1 MKPRMKKALKRAA
14 IISTGVLAF
23 VGTFIG
29 GYIVTPNRTK
39 FIDVSVDTPE
49 PTAFGQFVT
58 KITKDIGLDEEEN
71 TAAKYLNAQFDNFKV
86 SYKMNKDASFTNN
99 ISVEGDID
107 FRMSALSLSGVEF
120 NVNAVADYNGKQLPL
135 TLGRFQ
141 DDMYFGLRNLK
152 LKMTDFTGNKLVDEY
167 WYAFALY
174 ANMDLP
180 KLMRDLGEFA
190 NEKVGGLI
198 GALINGSSEES
209 TENANEEPSTGGFD
223 FMSLLAN
230 GPKEE
235 QVGTDWLFT
244 LGEEGGDFCIK
255 ITTDDKFTLKYV
267 DLGTITFGD
276 TTIQGGIR
284 VNLKD
289 YDSFVSPASGN
300 DYVEVFNYT
309 GLSNKLISLL
319 KEDGEHQ
326 RFGFEF
332 ALDLDGKDK
341 KKNAIDIAKIKGSV
355 NVNFDELLD
364 LSQYEIGANKEANDD
379 ENEEE
384 LTLKN
389 AIKKLGFNLQ
399 VSLIGQNDNKYAN
412 FDLGYAEGNGYVRF
426 NEQEDVNHNKKA
438 VMKLKMDTETTNR
451 IIEMVPDMIES
462 TSGEE
467 STDSLETLKGILTD
481 DLAASVEKGD
491 FSFFLDI
498 LETLESDQNGV
509 RVGLNLSKFGI
520 GDNARLDINL
530 KNDSNV
536 SSVNTAIAS
545 LPTYEE
551 RIEAFEQY
559 QALGNVSEFKIE
571 ASNISFGDFT
581 ANVSANTVPFAEV
594 DLGNKNDYQSVK
606 FIPDVID
613 QVSDFIDTK
622 KTGFTVNGS
631 MKDSNGLGTD
641 FSGEGQLDNNDEIKR
656 GYGTMHIDEY
666 KYHSNKVWATHDMA
680 IDVANV
686 ASNII
691 KTVDDD
697 GAVLKRENNNLALF
711 VYGKPNEANIKGKL
725 RLQTFTDILNI
736 VKTFANDF
744 GKEQKFTKFL
754 APIIDLLG
762 FGALGDIIKTQDY
775 VRLTS
780 NELIQEVSVINN
792 GGGLRIVISHI
803 MLGLP
808 SDITIEVNFN
818 GDNETGN
825 QTLKS
830 LDVVN
835 FAMGTDSDA
844 KLLNFHF
851 ELTDYDNNYQPV
863 INRANVENEKYMNLD
878 GIKVLLDLGINTTKP
893 NYWHLSAN
901 AQVNA
906 LGNVVNIE
914 LKNINF
920 YIYVDGEKAKV
931 YGKFGSIPVSGLYTQ
946 DVTSNLL
953 NKKSMEAEMTFETFN
968 DDDHNG
974 VAGMFNIA
982 RTLKTEDSRLTGSF
996 LNWHREYFYDCK
1008 TYHYRSTS
1016 KNFIDEI
1023 ATYLLGGVIGIKNS
1037 YLESEL
1043 LGNTTSSS
1051 SEKEAGN
1058 FVNTFTSTGFNCAR
1072 EIYEGVDSSVI
1083 RLGLNLNELTGI
1095 DALREVEATIV
1106 SKAIPVGYDKDGNPL
1121 KDNDGNVITMDI
1133 LGKLIASLRV
1143 HFIADIN
1150 VSFTASV
1157 TDAELDAAK
1166 ALTKWN
1172 ANGQSRLTALS
1183 GNINGKAI
1191 SETQNSSYFNN
1202 AKKPYTYSWEQPR

>member
-1 MKPRMKKALKRAA
+1 MKPRMKKVLKRAA

-99 ISVEGDID
+99 VSVEGDID

-120 NVNAVADYNGKQLPL
+120 NVNAVADYNGKKLPL

-141 DDMYFGLRNLK
+141 DDVYFGLKDLK
-152 LKMTDFTGNKLVDEY
+152 LKMTDFKGEKIVDEY
-167 WYAFALY
+167 WYAFAVY

-180 KLMRDLGEFA
+180 KLMRDLGKFA

-198 GALINGSSEES
+198 DALINGSTEES
-209 TENANEEPSTGGFD
+209 NENANAEPSTGGFD

-289 YDSFVSPASGN
+289 YEDFVSPASGN

-309 GLSNKLISLL
+309 GITNKLFSILR
-319 KEDGEHQ
+319 EDGKHQ

-332 ALDLDGKDK
+332 ALDLDGKDNK
-341 KKNAIDIAKIKGSV
+341 KHDIDIAKIEGSV
-355 NVNFDELLD
+355 NVDFDKLLD
-364 LSQYEIGANKEANDD
+364 LSQYIIDSEPQEDPQVLNLDDALNDV
-379 ENEEE
+379 
-384 LTLKN
+384 
-389 AIKKLGFNLQ
+389 GFNLQ
-399 VSLIGQNDNKYAN
+399 VDLIGQNDIEYAN
-412 FDLGYAEGNGYVRF
+412 FDLGFAEGSGYVRF

-451 IIEMVPDMIES
+451 IVDMIPNMIES

-467 STDSLETLKGILTD
+467 STDSLETLKSFLTD
-481 DLAASVEKGD
+481 ELVECVDKGD
-491 FSFFLDI
+491 FSFVLDI
-498 LETLESDQNGV
+498 LETLESDNEGI
-509 RVGLNLSKFGI
+509 RVGLNLNKLGI
-520 GDNARLDINL
+520 GENARVDINI
-530 KNDSNV
+530 KNDSNIADINDV
-536 SSVNTAIAS
+536 FGTSPTLEEVEAILNDNDNQS
-545 LPTYEE
+545 LSN
-551 RIEAFEQY
+551 ISKF
-559 QALGNVSEFKIE
+559 SID
-571 ASNISFGDFT
+571 ASNISFGDYT
-581 ANVSANTVPFAEV
+581 ANVSVNTAAFSELS
-594 DLGNKNDYQSVK
+594 LGNKAEYQSVK

-613 QVSDFIDTK
+613 QVSDFIQTK
-622 KTGFTVNGS
+622 KTGFSVTGS
-631 MKDSNGLGTD
+631 MKDKNGLGTV
-641 FSGEGQLDNNDEIKR
+641 FSGEGQLDNNDEVKR

-666 KYHSNKVWATHDMA
+666 KYRANSIWAQHDMA
-680 IDVANV
+680 VDIANV
-686 ASNII
+686 ASNIVPAYEQNGV
-691 KTVDDD
+691 TY
-697 GAVLKRENNNLALF
+697 KRQNNNQALF
-711 VYGKPNEANIKGKL
+711 VYGDPNAANIKGKL
-725 RLQTFTDILNI
+725 RLQTFSDILDI
-736 VKTFANDF
+736 VKTFANDY
-744 GKEQKFTKFL
+744 GNQPKFTKFL
-754 APIIDLLG
+754 GPIMELMG
-762 FGALGDIIKTQDY
+762 FGAIGDIINSKDY

-780 NELIQEVSVINN
+780 NELLKEVSVIDN
-792 GGGLRIVISHI
+792 GAKLRIVISKV

-808 SDITIEVNFN
+808 SDITIEVAFN
-818 GDNETGN
+818 GNNDSGN

-835 FAMGTDSDA
+835 FAMGSGDDA

-851 ELTDYDNNYQPV
+851 QLEDYDENYQSV
-863 INRANVENEKYMNLD
+863 INRANVANEKYMNLD

-893 NYWHLSAN
+893 NYWHLSAS
-901 AQVNA
+901 AHVDA
-906 LGNVVNIE
+906 KIINID
-914 LKNINF
+914 LSNIDF

-931 YGKFGSIPVSGLYTQ
+931 YGKFGSVPVSGLYTE
-946 DVTSNLL
+946 DVLVSGD
-953 NKKSMEAEMTFETFN
+953 KIMSSEMTFETFN
-968 DDDHNG
+968 DENHNG
-974 VAGMFNIA
+974 VSGMFNVQ
-982 RTLKTEDSRLTGSF
+982 RTLKNPTSRPTWSGGLK
-996 LNWHREYFYDCK
+996 RYYYYDNK
-1008 TYHYRSTS
+1008 TYHYRSES
-1016 KNFIDEI
+1016 KNFLDEI
-1023 ATYLLGGVIGIKNS
+1023 ARYLLGGVIGIKNA
-1037 YLESEL
+1037 YLDSDL
-1043 LGNTTSSS
+1043 LGGSSSSS
-1051 SEKEAGN
+1051 SETAAGD
-1058 FVNTFTSTGFNCAR
+1058 FTNTFTSTGFNCGR

-1106 SKAIPVGYDKDGNPL
+1106 SKEIPVGYDEEGNPL
-1121 KDNDGNVITMDI
+1121 VDKDNKVITMDI
-1133 LGKLIASLRV
+1133 LGKLVASLRV

-1150 VSFTASV
+1150 VSFTATV
-1157 TDAELDAAK
+1157 EDAELDADA
-1166 ALTKWN
+1166 ALSKWN
-1172 ANGQSRLTALS
+1172 DKGQARLTALS

-1191 SETQNSSYFNN
+1191 SKTQNSSYFNN
-1202 AKKPYTYSWEQPR
+1202 AKNPYTYSWEEPRQA

>member
-86 SYKMNKDASFTNN
+86 SYKMNKDASFTNY

-120 NVNAVADYNGKQLPL
+120 NVNAVADYNGKKLPL

-141 DDMYFGLRNLK
+141 DDVYFRLKDLK
-152 LKMTDFTGNKLVDEY
+152 LKMTDFKGDKIVDEY
-167 WYAFALY
+167 WYAFAVY

-198 GALINGSSEES
+198 DALINGSSEES
-209 TENANEEPSTGGFD
+209 TENANAEPSTGGFD

-230 GPKEE
+230 EPKEE
-235 QVGTDWLFT
+235 QVGSDWLFT

-267 DLGTITFGD
+267 DLGKITFGD

-289 YDSFVSPASGN
+289 YESFVSPASGN

-309 GLSNKLISLL
+309 GITNKLFSILR
-319 KEDGEHQ
+319 EDGKHQ
-326 RFGFEF
+326 RFGFKF

-341 KKNAIDIAKIKGSV
+341 KKNDIDIAKIKGSV
-355 NVNFDELLD
+355 NVDFDKLLD
-364 LSQYEIGANKEANDD
+364 LSQYIIDSEPQEDPQVLNLDDALNDV
-379 ENEEE
+379 
-384 LTLKN
+384 
-389 AIKKLGFNLQ
+389 GFNLQ
-399 VSLIGQNDNKYAN
+399 VDLIGQNDMKYAN

-426 NEQEDVNHNKKA
+426 NEQEDTNHNKKA

-451 IIEMVPDMIES
+451 IVHMVPSMIDS
-462 TSGEE
+462 TSGDQ
-467 STDSLETLKGILTD
+467 SNNSIDTLKNFLTD
-481 DLAASVEKGD
+481 DLIKSVDKGD
-491 FSFFLDI
+491 FSFVLDI
-498 LETLESDQNGV
+498 LDALESNADGIH
-509 RVGLNLSKFGI
+509 VGLNLSKLGI
-520 GDNARLDINL
+520 GKNARVDVNL
-530 KNDSNV
+530 KNDSKITDINDV
-536 SSVNTAIAS
+536 FGTSPTLEDVETILNDNDNQS
-545 LPTYEE
+545 LSN
-551 RIEAFEQY
+551 ISKF
-559 QALGNVSEFKIE
+559 SID
-571 ASNISFGDFT
+571 ASNISFGDYT
-581 ANVSANTVPFAEV
+581 ANVSVNTAAFSELS
-594 DLGNKNDYQSVK
+594 LGNKAEYQSVK

-613 QVSDFIDTK
+613 QVSNFIQTK
-622 KTGFTVNGS
+622 KTGFSVTGS
-631 MKDSNGLGTD
+631 MKDKNGLGTV

-666 KYHSNKVWATHDMA
+666 KYHSNTIWATHDMA
-680 IDVANV
+680 VDIANV
-686 ASNII
+686 ASNIVPAYEQNGV
-691 KTVDDD
+691 TY
-697 GAVLKRENNNLALF
+697 KRQNNNQALF
-711 VYGKPNEANIKGKL
+711 VYGKPNAANIKGKL
-725 RLQTFTDILNI
+725 RLQTFSDILDI
-736 VKTFANDF
+736 VKTFVNDY
-744 GKEQKFTKFL
+744 GNESKFTKFL
-754 APIIDLLG
+754 GPIMELMG
-762 FGALGDIIKTQDY
+762 FGAIGDIINSKDY
-775 VRLTS
+775 VKLAS
-780 NELIQEVSVINN
+780 NELLKEVSVIDN
-792 GGGLRIVISHI
+792 GAKLRIVISQV
-803 MLGLP
+803 MLRLP
-808 SDITIEVNFN
+808 SDITIEVAFN
-818 GDNETGN
+818 GNNDSGN
-825 QTLKS
+825 QSLKS

-835 FAMGTDSDA
+835 FAMGSGDDA

-851 ELTDYDNNYQPV
+851 QLEDYDENYQSV
-863 INRANVENEKYMNLD
+863 INRANVANEKYMNLD

-893 NYWHLSAN
+893 NYWHLSASAN
-901 AQVNA
+901 VNA
-906 LGNVVNIE
+906 LGKVLNID
-914 LKNINF
+914 LTDIDF

-931 YGKFGSIPVSGLYTQ
+931 YGKFGSVPVSGVYTE
-946 DVTSNLL
+946 DVLISGD
-953 NKKSMEAEMTFETFN
+953 KIMSSEMTFETFN
-968 DDDHNG
+968 DENHNG
-974 VAGMFNIA
+974 VSGMFNIQ
-982 RTLKTEDSRLTGSF
+982 RTLKNPTSRLTWDGG
-996 LNWHREYFYDCK
+996 LKRYYYYDNK
-1008 TYHYRSTS
+1008 TYHYRSES
-1016 KNFIDEI
+1016 KNFLDEI
-1023 ATYLLGGVIGIKNS
+1023 ATYLLGGVIGIKSS
-1037 YLESEL
+1037 YLESKL
-1043 LGNTTSSS
+1043 LGNMTSSS

-1058 FVNTFTSTGFNCAR
+1058 FVNTFTSTGFNCGR

-1106 SKAIPVGYDKDGNPL
+1106 SKEIPVGYDEEGKPL
-1121 KDNDGNVITMDI
+1121 KDENENVITMDI
-1133 LGKLIASLRV
+1133 LGTLIASLRV

-1157 TDAELDAAK
+1157 KDAELDEKK
-1166 ALTKWN
+1166 AESKWN
-1172 ANGQSRLTALS
+1172 DNGQSRLTALS

-1202 AKKPYTYSWEQPR
+1202 AKNPYTYSWEQPR